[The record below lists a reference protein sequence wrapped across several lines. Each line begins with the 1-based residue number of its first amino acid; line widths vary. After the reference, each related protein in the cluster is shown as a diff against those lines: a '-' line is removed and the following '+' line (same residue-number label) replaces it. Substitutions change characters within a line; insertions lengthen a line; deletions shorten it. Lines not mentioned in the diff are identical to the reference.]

1 MNWTKEIPTVDGWYW
16 MKDKYGV
23 WIDKLKKGAAYN
35 DVFECWDDP
44 YTKEDGIEF
53 YGPLEEPE

>member
-16 MKDKYGV
+16 VKF
-23 WIDKLKKGAAYN
+23 KGSPAWVVEIVDSCIVY
-35 DVFECWDDP
+35 DDEEP
-44 YTKEDGIEF
+44 SHITAEGFEF

>member
-16 MKDKYGV
+16 MKGPFGV
-23 WIDKLKKGAAYN
+23 WIDKLKKGSAY
-35 DVFECWDDP
+35 DAVFECWDDP

-53 YGPLEEPE
+53 CGPLEEPK